1 MSWIYSIFFMVS
13 AEWEY
18 VFAFGEPFVRLSIM
32 VYGNSTKLFL
42 IFSMSSHFCVT
53 CNGHIMR
60 QAQLIVWRIDLL
72 FHGWTGEKQGGG
84 GGGGGVGQN
93 KPFHSELKNS
103 EWIKS
108 PQVGFE
114 PTTNQLTTDRSTT
127 KLLRNNGRLDLIEF
141 NSHSQHMT
149 NMSSKFPS

>member
-1 MSWIYSIFFMVS
+1 MSWIYSIFLWYLLRESMCLLLV
-13 AEWEY
+13 
-18 VFAFGEPFVRLSIM
+18 EPFVRLSIM

-72 FHGWTGEKQGGG
+72 LHGWIGERGV

-103 EWIKS
+103 EWFKS